1 MCIRDRMAL
10 DPRKRNLAR
19 TIERQREELFPQVT
33 VGDRLALGVLPLAP
47 KPAHVPL
54 VLKALDHVGRIA
66 HDLDGSLG
74 VLTQCF
80 NNRADFHPLIRRVRV
95 AAARVLLVPTSPRPT
110 ARSRVTA
117 ARAVGMNSFH
127 IRRVIQASGSVE
139 NLVTAGGRSPRSTC
153 PRVTCSST
161 SRNVPR
167 TATHTTWRCVA

>member
-1 MCIRDRMAL
+1 MAL
-10 DPRKRNLAR
+10 HPRKRDLAR
-19 TIERQREELFPQVT
+19 TLERQREELFPQVA
-33 VGDRLALGVLPLAP
+33 VGDRFALGVLPLTP

-54 VLKALDHVGRIA
+54 VLKALDHVGRVA

-74 VLTQCF
+74 VLAQRI
-80 NNRADFHPLIRRVRV
+80 NDREDFHPLIRRVGV
-95 AAARVLLVPTSPRPT
+95 AAARVLLVPAGPRPT

-117 ARAVGMNSFH
+117 ARAIGMNSFH

-139 NLVTAGGRSPRSTC
+139 NLVTAVGRSPRSTC

-167 TATHTTWRCVA
+167 IATHTSWRCVASPP